1 MEDKALLAAG
11 LVWALALV
19 REGVVRLLK
28 HQVQILVLARLVL
41 VVWLRWVGVQVV
53 WVLSWFAL
61 VLVRERVGM
70 LYRLGFLLVYTSHS
84 GKDELLRDRDRVG
97 R

>member
-1 MEDKALLAAG
+1 MFALVG
-11 LVWALALV
+11 VRVLV

-28 HQVQILVLARLVL
+28 HQVQVLVLARLVL
-41 VVWLRWVGVQVV
+41 VVWLRCVGILVV
-53 WVLSWFAL
+53 WVLSWIAL
-61 VLVRERVGM
+61 VLVREGVGM
-70 LYRLGFLLVYTSHS
+70 LYRLGFLLVRTSHS